1 MIRIRISNRT
11 ALAALLV
18 LAVLGPLPACAE
30 SVPVPGS
37 KDRRVTYATFSEG
50 QVYAISTRLKTVTLI
65 ELGEG
70 EQIQSVAIGDLESFK
85 IDRLERQNLFILKPV
100 IAGAA
105 TNVTVETNQ
114 HIYFL
119 YVTENSRGTP
129 NFSVKF
135 TVPGTRLTTDAAGS
149 DIPPSLPLTYRIL
162 KHGPLPEF
170 APVGI
175 SDDGRKTYF
184 DIPPGAA
191 MPTIFRADAQGRE
204 YSVNT
209 SVKGTRITVST
220 RSARWVLR
228 YGDAYVCIEG
238 K

>member
-1 MIRIRISNRT
+1 MIRSRFLKLR
-11 ALAALLV
+11 ALAAAVTLALLT
-18 LAVLGPLPACAE
+18 PLPALAE
-30 SVPVPGS
+30 TVPLPGN
-37 KDRRVTYATFSEG
+37 KDRRVTYATFTEG
-50 QVYAISTRLKTVTLI
+50 QVYAITTRLRTVTLI
-65 ELGEG
+65 ELGDG
-70 EQIQSVAIGDLESFK
+70 EKIQSVAIGDLESFK
-85 IDRLERQNLFILKPV
+85 IDRLEGQNLFILKPV
-100 IAGAA
+100 IAGAS

-114 HIYFL
+114 HIYFFF
-119 YVTENSRGTP
+119 VTETSRGTP

-135 TVPGTRLTTDAAGS
+135 TIPGSRSAAGAETT
-149 DIPPSLPLTYRIL
+149 IPASQPMSYTVL
-162 KHGPLPEF
+162 KRRTLPEF

-191 MPTIFRADAQGRE
+191 MPTVFRADARGRE
-204 YSVNT
+204 YSVNA

>member
-1 MIRIRISNRT
+1 MIRSRIPKTRF
-11 ALAALLV
+11 LAVATVLALLDPV
-18 LAVLGPLPACAE
+18 SLLAETVPLP
-30 SVPVPGS
+30 GN
-37 KDRRVTYATFSEG
+37 KDRRVTYATFTEG
-50 QVYAISTRLKTVTLI
+50 QVYAITTRLRTVTLI
-65 ELGEG
+65 ELGDG
-70 EQIQSVAIGDLESFK
+70 EKIQSVAIGDLESFK
-85 IDRLERQNLFILKPV
+85 IDRLEGQNLFILKPV
-100 IAGAA
+100 IAGAS

-114 HIYFL
+114 HIYFFF
-119 YVTENSRGTP
+119 VTETSRGTP

-135 TVPGTRLTTDAAGS
+135 TVPGSRSAGAGTT
-149 DIPPSLPLTYRIL
+149 IPASQPMSYTIL
-162 KHGPLPEF
+162 KRRNLPEF
-170 APVGI
+170 APIGI

-191 MPTIFRADAQGRE
+191 MPTVFRADASGRE
-204 YSVNT
+204 YSVNA